1 MVKKL
6 FETDGFT
13 MYEPPDPESIKD
25 LDPIVSIS
33 EKELP
38 YIFAQWG
45 FGRFNKFRMELNL
58 TQIKLFSSR
67 YLDTGKIK
75 YRVCIDYQEHDGEF
89 ANKSV
94 YDLNIP
100 AGTDHKIVIDNLDR
114 IIREI
119 WGDDITR
126 PKITDF
132 RSCETIDDVL
142 KVFGLDKSQIKK
154 VMMRIP
160 KKKRRK

>member
-6 FETDGFT
+6 FETDGFNV
-13 MYEPPDPESIKD
+13 YEPDPELIKD
-25 LDPIVSIS
+25 PIMAIT
-33 EKELP
+33 ENILP
-38 YIFAQWG
+38 YVIAQWG

-75 YRVCIDYQEHDGEF
+75 YKISIDYQEHDGDF
-89 ANKSV
+89 ATKDV
-94 YDLNIP
+94 HDLNIP
-100 AGTDHKIVIDNLDR
+100 AGTDYKTVINNLDR
-114 IIREI
+114 VIREI
-119 WGDDITR
+119 WGDDITQ

-132 RSCETIDDVL
+132 RECKNIDDVL
-142 KVFGLDKSQIKK
+142 RIFGLDKSQIKK

-160 KKKRRK
+160 KKKR

>member
-1 MVKKL
+1 MPKKL

-13 MYEPPDPESIKD
+13 MYAPDPELLKEM
-25 LDPIVSIS
+25 DPIMSIT
-33 EKELP
+33 ENILP
-38 YIFAQWG
+38 YVLAQWG
-45 FGRFNKFRMELNL
+45 FGPSNKFRMELNL

-75 YRVCIDYQEHDGEF
+75 YRVCIDYQEHDGDF

-94 YDLNIP
+94 HDLDIP
-100 AGTDHKIVIDNLDR
+100 AGMDYKIVIDNLDR

-119 WGDDITR
+119 WGDDITQ

-132 RSCETIDDVL
+132 RACKTIDDVL
-142 KVFGLDKSQIKK
+142 GKFGLDKSQIKK

-160 KKKRRK
+160 KKKKRK

>member
-13 MYEPPDPESIKD
+13 MYEPAAQLIKEM
-25 LDPIVSIS
+25 DPIMSIS
-33 EKELP
+33 ENILP
-38 YIFAQWG
+38 YVLVQWG

-75 YRVCIDYQEHDGEF
+75 YTVCIDYQHHDGDF
-89 ANKSV
+89 ASKDV
-94 YDLNIP
+94 HDLNIP
-100 AGTDHKIVIDNLDR
+100 DGIGYQIVIDNLDR
-114 IIREI
+114 VIRKR
-119 WGDDITR
+119 WGDDITP

-132 RSCETIDDVL
+132 RECKNIDDVL
-142 KVFGLDKSQIKK
+142 RKFGLDKSQIKK

-160 KKKRRK
+160 KKKR

>member
-6 FETDGFT
+6 FETDGFNI
-13 MYEPPDPESIKD
+13 YAPDPELIKD
-25 LDPIVSIS
+25 PIMAIT
-33 EKELP
+33 ENILP
-38 YIFAQWG
+38 YVIAQWG

-75 YRVCIDYQEHDGEF
+75 YRVCIDYQECDGEF

-94 YDLNIP
+94 YDLDIP

-132 RSCETIDDVL
+132 RECKNTDDVL
-142 KVFGLDKSQIKK
+142 KVFGLDESQIKK

>member
-1 MVKKL
+1 MPKKL
-6 FETDGFT
+6 FETDGFNI
-13 MYEPPDPESIKD
+13 YAPADFDED
-25 LDPIVSIS
+25 LLKDPIMAIT
-33 EKELP
+33 ENILP
-38 YIFAQWG
+38 YVIAQWG

-75 YRVCIDYQEHDGEF
+75 YTVCIDYQEHDGEF

-100 AGTDHKIVIDNLDR
+100 AGTDHKIVIDNMDR

-132 RSCETIDDVL
+132 GECKNTDDVL